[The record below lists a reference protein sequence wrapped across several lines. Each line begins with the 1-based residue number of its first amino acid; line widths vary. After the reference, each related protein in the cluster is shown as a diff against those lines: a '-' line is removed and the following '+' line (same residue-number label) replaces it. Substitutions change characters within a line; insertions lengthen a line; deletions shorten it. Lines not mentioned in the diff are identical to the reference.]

1 MKTFSKPLTPEEEA
15 YYLKEYHSGNEE
27 GKREAKDVLTLRN
40 LRRSEERRVGKE
52 CGS

>member
-40 LRRSEERRVGKE
+40 LLLRAGVTESHH
-52 CGS
+52 CP